1 MDLVLVEGDKT
12 SALPKLEVYRASL
25 ESQHTTQDCVFPAR
39 LPKSPDRDTAKGRYG
54 HAGNGVISSRTWKEN
69 MPLPHT
75 GPPGASA
82 SAGSALIEPLRDP
95 QGRQLDYLRLSVT
108 DRCNLRCRYCMPTDG
123 IPLVSHRDVLS
134 FEELYRLTAL
144 FAGVGIRKIRLT
156 GGEPLVRK
164 GVLRFMARLAELPSR
179 PEILLTTNGVLL
191 ADRLADLPA
200 AGVRRV
206 NLSLDSLDR
215 DTYRHVTRRDELPRV
230 RPLLDLIPAAGLALK
245 INVVVIP
252 GVNDDELPAFVEL
265 TRERDVTVRFIE
277 PMPFVGSGERLAR
290 GITGDEIIER
300 LRVRFELQESPNAAA
315 DVDDLYTIPGHRGR
329 VGVIRG
335 HSRTFCAG
343 CSRLRLDARGRL
355 RTCLYGATG
364 ADLGRLQREGARDD
378 LLEQAIRTSVANRLL
393 DGRAAERERTDR
405 TFDSMAQIGG

>member
-1 MDLVLVEGDKT
+1 
-12 SALPKLEVYRASL
+12 
-25 ESQHTTQDCVFPAR
+25 
-39 LPKSPDRDTAKGRYG
+39 
-54 HAGNGVISSRTWKEN
+54 
-69 MPLPHT
+69 
-75 GPPGASA
+75 
-82 SAGSALIEPLRDP
+82 
-95 QGRQLDYLRLSVT
+95 
-108 DRCNLRCRYCMPTDG
+108 MPTDG